1 MDMET
6 FSVAERRNKTIK
18 LLKDNGQVSVTELS
32 KMLNVSEV
40 TIRKDLQY
48 LEKRNLLIRTHGG
61 AMKNDYLVQD
71 QHFEDKG
78 KRFAEEKRRIGEKAA
93 QLVEDGDSLILDAGT
108 TVIQV
113 ARNLNNKRNLI
124 VMTPAVNIALEIMRI
139 PDIQIM
145 VMGGILRTT
154 SAAVVG
160 SYAEQMVR
168 EHFCSKL
175 FLAADGFDPSFG
187 LTTTNAMEAHL
198 NRMMID
204 SAQQTIVV
212 IDSSKF
218 GRRGLSRICGMEQI
232 NVVITDEGISDSM
245 RKILQDNNIEII
257 IA

>member
-1 MDMET
+1 MESY
-6 FSVAERRNKTIK
+6 SVAERRNKTIQ
-18 LLKDNGQVSVTELS
+18 LLKDNGQVSVSELS
-32 KMLNVSEV
+32 KLLNVSEV

-61 AMKNDYLVQD
+61 AMKNDYLVHD

-78 KRFAEEKRRIGEKAA
+78 KKYTEEKQKIGEKAA
-93 QLVEDGDSLILDAGT
+93 ELVNDGDSLILDAGT
-108 TVIQV
+108 TVLQIV
-113 ARNLNNKRNLI
+113 RNLQNKRGLI
-124 VMTPAVNIALEIMRI
+124 VLTPAVNIALELMRI
-139 PDIQIM
+139 PETQIM
-145 VMGGILRTT
+145 VLGGILRNT

-160 SYAEQMVR
+160 SYAEAMVK

-218 GRRGLSRICGMEQI
+218 GRRGLSRICGMEHI
-232 NVVITDEGISDSM
+232 DAVITDSGITDRM
-245 RKILQDNNIEII
+245 KKTLEDLNIEII